1 MKSFKLSILVGLLSI
16 STITFANSASEKEA
30 EKLLSTMGMENA
42 LTESMSQMV
51 DIQLQQN
58 PTLAPFKSVMM
69 KFFNKHMSWES
80 LKPEFV
86 LIYSE
91 AFTASELREIN
102 AFYATDTGK
111 KTIEKM
117 PTLMGQGAQIGAARV
132 QGNIGELQSMIKAE
146 SERLKKLAVFVS

>member
-1 MKSFKLSILVGLLSI
+1 MKSFKLSMIVGLLAI

-30 EKLLSTMGMENA
+30 EQLLSTMGMEKA
-42 LTESMSQMV
+42 MTESMSQMV

-69 KFFNKHMSWES
+69 KFFKKHMNWNS

-86 LIYSE
+86 QIYSA

-102 AFYATDTGK
+102 AFYATDIGK

-117 PTLMGQGAQIGAARV
+117 PMLMGQGAQIGAARI
-132 QGNIGELQSMIKAE
+132 QKNIGELQTMIKAE
-146 SERLKKLAVFVS
+146 SERLKKLAEK

>member
-1 MKSFKLSILVGLLSI
+1 MKLFKLSIFAGLLAI

-30 EKLLSTMGMENA
+30 EKLLSTMGMEKA
-42 LTESMSQMV
+42 MTESMSQMV

-69 KFFNKHMSWES
+69 KFFKKHMNWNS

-86 LIYSE
+86 QIYSA

-102 AFYATDTGK
+102 AFYATDIGK

-117 PTLMGQGAQIGAARV
+117 PTLMGQGAQIGAASI
-132 QGNIGELQSMIKAE
+132 QKNIGELQAMIKEE
-146 SERLKKLAVFVS
+146 SERLKKLAEQ